1 MTTTHAVQF
10 NPVVQ
15 VPIKLQGNLN
25 FVTWK
30 AQLVMLLKGYKII
43 AKSAP
48 ITTITQTDSTITNP
62 EYEMWFCK
70 DHLIQHD
77 MMESIDLV
85 VVPTIAIASSSK

>member
-1 MTTTHAVQF
+1 
-10 NPVVQ
+10 
-15 VPIKLQGNLN
+15 
-25 FVTWK
+25 
-30 AQLVMLLKGYKII
+30 MLLNGYKII
-43 AKSAP
+43 GHLTGVKSAP
-48 ITTITQTDSTITNP
+48 PTTITQTDSTITNS